1 MPSVSMVDFA
11 SIDLN
16 QVVADKDS
24 IYRVLKQSGSF
35 GLLDV
40 VCHFDPEANL
50 VVGKKTIRGED
61 WWAADHIPGRPIFP
75 GALMIETGAQLCS
88 WDFLERRDDPEDIFL
103 GFGGLNATRFR
114 GLVEPDCEMVFA
126 GKVLRIR
133 KNMFTYA
140 VQGFV
145 EQKLVFE
152 TEVMGVVV

>member
-1 MPSVSMVDFA
+1 MPSQPMIDFA
-11 SIDLN
+11 SIDLDH
-16 QVVADKDS
+16 VVADKDA
-24 IYRVLKQSGSF
+24 IYRVLKQSGTF

-50 VVGKKTIRGED
+50 VVGKKAVRGDD
-61 WWAADHIPGRPIFP
+61 WWAPDHIPSRPIFP

-103 GFGGLNATRFR
+103 GFGGLNGTRFR

-126 GKVLRIR
+126 GQVLRIR
-133 KNMFTYA
+133 RNMFTYA

-145 EQKLVFE
+145 EERLVFE
-152 TEVMGVVV
+152 MEVMGVVV